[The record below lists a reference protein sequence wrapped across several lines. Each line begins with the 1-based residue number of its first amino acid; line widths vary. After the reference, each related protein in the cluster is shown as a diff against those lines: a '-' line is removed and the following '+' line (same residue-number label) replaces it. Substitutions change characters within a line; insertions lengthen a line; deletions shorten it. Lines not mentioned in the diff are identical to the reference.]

1 MSKHIGFCARALCC
15 LVLSIAAPCE
25 AEEEYGW
32 PVASDFLQSYCIEC
46 HQGEDSEADLDLDE
60 FSSLESL
67 ESQPRSWRKLLLRVR
82 EHEMPPKEST
92 QPDAAERA
100 GFSSWLE
107 LTLRQAACGSD
118 VKPAPAVTRRL
129 NRDEYGNTVRDL
141 LDIHVNVALTLP
153 ADGAGGEGFDN
164 AAETLF
170 ISPIHAEKYLDAAQS
185 ALEHAFR
192 EEGARNKL
200 LPTIPGDA
208 GDSGDAGDPKA
219 ILQAAQ
225 EALAKFLPRAFRR
238 PVTEDEI
245 QGYLAI
251 FADSF
256 EGSSS
261 FVEAMK
267 VTMTSAMLSPKFLF
281 RVERPGTTE
290 QPEPLSDHELA
301 SRLSYFLWA
310 SMPDEELLAA
320 ADAGL
325 LSDEAELRKQVDR
338 MLGGGKVGRS
348 SNRVSGFATS
358 FVEQWLGTRALGREF
373 KPDPKV
379 ARRYNSELEGAM
391 KYEPVLVFEEILI
404 KDHSILRCIDA
415 DFTYANKS
423 LARHYGIKGEF
434 REQPRRVELKEKD
447 RRGGFVTM
455 ASVLA
460 ISSYPHRTSP
470 VLRGKWILETLL
482 GAPPAPPPPDVPE
495 LDETVSV
502 EQPKSLRDRLE
513 AHRER
518 AECAVCHD
526 RIDPLGFGLAN
537 YDVLGRYRRI
547 DSGKFIN
554 SRGRLPDG
562 TEFEGADGLKQAL
575 LARKDQFA
583 EHLTAKMLG
592 FALGRSLRDEDWC
605 TIGQIVEE
613 LKANDYSSHALVW
626 GIVRSVPFR
635 YKAKD

>member
-32 PVASDFLQSYCIEC
+32 PVASDFLQGYCIEC

-208 GDSGDAGDPKA
+208 GDSGDAGDAGDPKA

-245 QGYLAI
+245 QGYLAT

-261 FVEAMK
+261 FAEAMK

-281 RVERPGTTE
+281 RVERPGTVE
-290 QPEPLSDHELA
+290 QPEPLSG
-301 SRLSYFLWA
+301 S
-310 SMPDEELLAA
+310 
-320 ADAGL
+320 
-325 LSDEAELRKQVDR
+325 
-338 MLGGGKVGRS
+338 
-348 SNRVSGFATS
+348 
-358 FVEQWLGTRALGREF
+358 
-373 KPDPKV
+373 
-379 ARRYNSELEGAM
+379 
-391 KYEPVLVFEEILI
+391 
-404 KDHSILRCIDA
+404 
-415 DFTYANKS
+415 
-423 LARHYGIKGEF
+423 
-434 REQPRRVELKEKD
+434 
-447 RRGGFVTM
+447 
-455 ASVLA
+455 
-460 ISSYPHRTSP
+460 
-470 VLRGKWILETLL
+470 
-482 GAPPAPPPPDVPE
+482 
-495 LDETVSV
+495 
-502 EQPKSLRDRLE
+502 
-513 AHRER
+513 
-518 AECAVCHD
+518 
-526 RIDPLGFGLAN
+526 
-537 YDVLGRYRRI
+537 
-547 DSGKFIN
+547 
-554 SRGRLPDG
+554 
-562 TEFEGADGLKQAL
+562 
-575 LARKDQFA
+575 
-583 EHLTAKMLG
+583 
-592 FALGRSLRDEDWC
+592 
-605 TIGQIVEE
+605 
-613 LKANDYSSHALVW
+613 
-626 GIVRSVPFR
+626 
-635 YKAKD
+635 